1 MINYDFQ
8 LYYLKWMLDN
18 LSHVR
23 KVKLRLKINGT
34 GKKDPVINESLV
46 DANFVR
52 KYLISDV
59 ITNLTHFDFYIIST
73 CQLSLNNTQRIINS
87 FKIHPFFIQRQWT
100 NVKCFFDSKMYHH
113 LSSSLINISSFFPN
127 LNNYPDIF
135 NWPDVKYVEV
145 GLQPS
150 LYLFFEQFDKLF
162 PNVSCIKFQMGS
174 YDGRTDQNKK
184 RARLLAHLLSMP
196 LQLNYLRIQQFQW
209 LLHVI
214 AYTSDELLKNALK
227 NVRYAEFCLTSCHF
241 GSNQSI
247 GIGKFLVLV
256 LSNYMPHL
264 QALRLWRPGDFPWT
278 TRVLFTVQKALPI
291 LVDGGSIIRIG
302 SASSIKG
309 HPTAGVYSESKAA
322 IRSFAQWWTIDLKE
336 QKIHVNTLSPGSVET
351 AMCRSVAHS
360 EVVKTT
366 FVNNLIATVPMD
378 PIDTPDEIAKAV
390 VFLASED
397 SSYVTGIELLVDGG
411 RGLT

>member
-52 KYLISDV
+52 CD
-59 ITNLTHFDFYIIST
+59 TIIDELDYMMLMPT
-73 CQLSLNNTQRIINS
+73 AFET
-87 FKIHPFFIQRQWT
+87 RQH
-100 NVKCFFDSKMYHH
+100 K
-113 LSSSLINISSFFPN
+113 LINIS
-127 LNNYPDIF
+127 LRH
-135 NWPDVKYVEV
+135 VTR
-145 GLQPS
+145 
-150 LYLFFEQFDKLF
+150 FEFG
-162 PNVSCIKFQMGS
+162 SCCYRDCGS

-278 TRVLFTVQKALPI
+278 TKIQRESVSILISFWTALTSNEIQGILKILMLITVLFMPC
-291 LVDGGSIIRIG
+291 
-302 SASSIKG
+302 
-309 HPTAGVYSESKAA
+309 
-322 IRSFAQWWTIDLKE
+322 
-336 QKIHVNTLSPGSVET
+336 TL
-351 AMCRSVAHS
+351 
-360 EVVKTT
+360 
-366 FVNNLIATVPMD
+366 L
-378 PIDTPDEIAKAV
+378 
-390 VFLASED
+390 
-397 SSYVTGIELLVDGG
+397 TGINSTNFQIQPQYNYEYGYYIILSILALILIGMI
-411 RGLT
+411 TWYKTKQWI